1 MRADPDP
8 TQLDL
13 FSPELAVR
21 KVGVNYHISFD
32 GAYYSVPFS
41 FYGNMVIIRA
51 SRASI
56 DILDSNGFCIATH
69 DRSFISRK
77 YITNPSHLPGVYYS
91 VFYDNR
97 YDAAKLRSWAKHF
110 GNSTFQVIDAMLASK
125 TYEEHAYKAC
135 LAVLHLS
142 KKYGSSILERACRL
156 ALPSEIYSYSAIHK
170 IAKAEYTK
178 HIKKFESK

>member
-21 KVGVNYHISFD
+21 KVGVNYHVSFD

-41 FYGNMVIIRA
+41 FYGEMVIIRA
-51 SRASI
+51 SRCSI
-56 DILDSNGFCIATH
+56 DILANSGFRIATH
-69 DRSFISRK
+69 DRSFTRRV
-77 YITNPSHLPGVYYS
+77 YVTDPSHLPGVYYS

-110 GNSTFQVIDAMLASK
+110 GNSTFQIIDVMLTSK
-125 TYEEHAYKAC
+125 TFEEHAYKAC
-135 LAVLHLS
+135 MAVLQLS
-142 KKYGSSILERACRL
+142 KKYGSSILERACKL
-156 ALPSEIYSYSAIHK
+156 ALSSEVYSYSGIQK
-170 IAKAEYTK
+170 IAKAEYVK
-178 HIKKFESK
+178 HTNKFDSK